1 MITIVIPVLEEEA
14 ALPATLAAIAKVA
27 AQAEVIVADGAS
39 RDRSREIAAS
49 SGVARVVDSPRG
61 RARQMNAGAAHARGD
76 WLLFLH
82 ADTLLPRGALE
93 AIESLPA
100 GTEAGCFRQAFDTPD
115 RLLRLVSAAHN
126 WRCARTRIMYGDQAM
141 FVRRAVFEALGGF
154 PDGVLE
160 DVRLSERLRER
171 AMPAMLGLTV
181 VTSARR
187 FIAQGR
193 VASLARI
200 AAILFQHHLG
210 RRPSWGRRFFE
221 PVR

>member
-1 MITIVIPVLEEEA
+1 MITIVIPVLEEEL
-14 ALPATLAAIAKVA
+14 ALPATLAAIAEVA
-27 AQAEVIVADGAS
+27 AEAEVIVADGAS

-49 SGVARVVDSPRG
+49 GGATRVVDAPRG

-82 ADTLLPRGALE
+82 ADTLLPRGALQ
-93 AIESLPA
+93 AIEALPA
-100 GTEAGCFRQAFDTPD
+100 ATEAGCFRQAFDTPD
-115 RLLRLVSAAHN
+115 GLLRLVSAAHN
-126 WRCARTRIMYGDQAM
+126 WRCTRTRIMYGDQAM
-141 FVRRAVFEALGGF
+141 FVRRTVFEAVGGF

-171 AMPAMLGLTV
+171 AIPAMLGLTV

-187 FIAQGR
+187 FLAQGR

-200 AAILFQHHLG
+200 AAILFQHRLG